1 MIVGGYNS
9 NSLTTSE
16 RILLNDSSCNP
27 PSLPIG
33 ISGQPSLVFTDNNET
48 LICGG
53 YNNQQKCL
61 ELEEN
66 QWQEHSALKN
76 PRRYASSVSLSSGVF
91 IFGGVDSSTTWE
103 WLPSEGPTE
112 WISGTN
118 NIPGFGLREAC
129 AVRAS
134 TGVRIILIGGYG
146 TNRRVLKFDSI
157 TKQFTNLGDEIL
169 KQGRWLHACTYF
181 EGLIIIAGGFN
192 AGSYISST
200 EVINAYDLATANIN
214 FGSMVQAR
222 AYHGLT
228 VVHIDGSTKI
238 LALGGY
244 ANGNYLDSI
253 EILDPTSAAW
263 KMTSMKLSEKKRE
276 FGLIVVAPPPTGK
289 QPMNKMILV
298 LWFTVHP

>member
-1 MIVGGYNS
+1 M
-9 NSLTTSE
+9 
-16 RILLNDSSCNP
+16 
-27 PSLPIG
+27 PIG

-48 LICGG
+48 LLCGG

-76 PRRYASSVSLSSGVF
+76 PRQYASSLSLPSGVF
-91 IFGGVDSSTTWE
+91 IFGGVDSPTTWE

-112 WISGTN
+112 WISGTT
-118 NIPGFGLREAC
+118 NIPGFGLREGC
-129 AVRAS
+129 AVRFS
-134 TGVRIILIGGYG
+134 VNDSMIIGGYG
-146 TNRRVLKFDSI
+146 TNERVLKFDSI

-169 KQGRWLHACTYF
+169 NQGRWLHACTYF

-200 EVINAYDLATANIN
+200 EVINANDLTTANIN

-228 VVHIDGSTKI
+228 VVQIDGSPKI

-253 EILDPTSAAW
+253 EIWDPTSGAW

-276 FGLIVVAPPPTGK
+276 FGLVVVAPGK
-289 QPMNKMILV
+289 QSM
-298 LWFTVHP
+298 T